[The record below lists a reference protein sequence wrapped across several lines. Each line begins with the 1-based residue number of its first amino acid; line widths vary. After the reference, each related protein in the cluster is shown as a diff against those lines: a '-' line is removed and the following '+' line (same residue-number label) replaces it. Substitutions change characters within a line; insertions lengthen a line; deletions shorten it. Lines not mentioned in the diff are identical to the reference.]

1 MFLREQASG
10 FGGARPAQLLRSLQS
25 RAAVTGGS
33 RLVDRDGRL
42 GGALTLPD
50 ASLGCRLCGKFALC
64 SCALGKQHI
73 RRDDSKRKKGSSD
86 QYPHLLQAPECA
98 TRMSR
103 GSAHVEALLMLEGSP
118 FRPRRQI
125 AAKAGVFMLKSYQWT
140 SAE

>member
-1 MFLREQASG
+1 MFHREQASG
-10 FGGARPAQLLRSLQS
+10 FGGARLPQFLRSLQS

-33 RLVDRDGRL
+33 RLVDRKGRP

-50 ASLGCRLCGKFALC
+50 VSLGCRLWGKFALC

-73 RRDDSKRKKGSSD
+73 RRDESKRKKGSSD

-103 GSAHVEALLMLEGSP
+103 RS
-118 FRPRRQI
+118 PRRSFVDVW
-125 AAKAGVFMLKSYQWT
+125 K
-140 SAE
+140 